1 MDNSC
6 NCAHCPH
13 SCGDKEEIEK
23 NDDEQISEESSDDTS
38 SEKEPA
44 VVKATTTRK
53 VEKLKQAI
61 LNLGFKLEDTEKGI
75 RVTM

>member
-13 SCGDKEEIEK
+13 SCGDEEEVEK
-23 NDDEQISEESSDDTS
+23 NDDEPANLPAKALA
-38 SEKEPA
+38 KEGA
-44 VVKATTTRK
+44 KATADK